1 MKITFVLF
9 SDMLQRQ
16 RASWVLVQSLSKD
29 YHIDAKH
36 HSTGLTPALGQS
48 RREDQ
53 FNIIYVGSLVILGYM
68 NLGNPF

>member
-9 SDMLQRQ
+9 SDILQRQ
-16 RASWVLVQSLSKD
+16 RASWALVQSLSKD

-36 HSTGLTPALGQS
+36 HSTGLTLLGQS